1 MQNMKKIYTMAAGFL
16 LCAGLASCEMKEEL
30 FGKGDVPSETGKV
43 ELGVSVDDKTNVVI
57 TKAEA
62 EDGGEEIG
70 SSVDASEY
78 EVIFTHQSAEYTK
91 ECIYEDIEGTEVI
104 LPIGIYSVESH
115 TPGELEKQMTYP
127 YYGGNA
133 ELNVTKDVT
142 SQAEITC
149 KMMNSRILLTY
160 GSDFTSKFKSWTI
173 TIDDGSDKTLTYTE
187 ANKTPD
193 AVYWYFG
200 EECAEITINV
210 TAVNDKGETIRESRT
225 ITKPAGSGN
234 DNWTGGDALTITME
248 PGSDEVD
255 PDNPSGVVGSG
266 INIKVEAFF
275 PESTDQDDTI
285 WVDIDGEETT
295 EPGEGEGGEEGEEGG
310 DDTPTG
316 NGPTISLPNNG
327 EIVYTVGGA
336 GAPSKA
342 PVTISVPEKFKSLTV
357 KITAGN
363 AGFAEAVGAIG
374 LDKGINVMTLDLENP
389 INQVLVKALGS
400 VPTEDDYEYSL
411 DIAGFYSMMDAY
423 GATVGEEEDDGRNS
437 HEFEITVEDQ
447 AGNPAVTKTLK
458 VTINPASV
466 AE

>member
-16 LCAGLASCEMKEEL
+16 LCAGLASCEMKEEI
-30 FGKGDVPSETGKV
+30 FGKGEVPSETGKV

-57 TKAEA
+57 TKADA
-62 EDGGEEIG
+62 DDGGEEIG

-78 EVIFTHQSAEYTK
+78 EVIFTHQEADYTK
-91 ECIYEDIEGTEVI
+91 DCIYEDIEGMEVI
-104 LPIGIYSVESH
+104 LPIGKYTVESH
-115 TPGELEKQMTYP
+115 TPGTLEKEMTYP
-127 YYGGNA
+127 YYGGDA

-248 PGSDEVD
+248 PGSDEID
-255 PDNPSGVVGSG
+255 PENPSGVVGSG

-275 PESTDQDDTI
+275 PESTDLDDTI

-295 EPGEGEGGEEGEEGG
+295 DPDEGEGEEGDG
-310 DDTPTG
+310 DEDPDTPATGSLSMTMPG
-316 NGPTISLPNNG
+316 NGAIS
-327 EIVYTVGGA
+327 Y
-336 GAPSKA
+336 S
-342 PVTISVPEKFKSLTV
+342 IS
-357 KITAGN
+357 AGN
-363 AGFAEAVGAIG
+363 APAKADVVINAPEGISSLVVKMSSTNDDFKVVVDDLAAAG
-374 LDKGINVMTLDLENP
+374 LDFKTNGVEVVGNP
-389 INQVLVKALGS
+389 TMSEILGAFAGGDIEIPALVS
-400 VPTEDDYEYSL
+400 
-411 DIAGFYSMMDAY
+411 
-423 GATVGEEEDDGRNS
+423 GATSYTFPIASFFGLINGYEGGGTYTFS
-437 HEFEITVEDQ
+437 I
-447 AGNPAVTKTLK
+447 TLK
-458 VTINPASV
+458 DAANETIDD
-466 AE
+466 ELILTITD

>member
-16 LCAGLASCEMKEEL
+16 LCAGLASCEMKEEI
-30 FGKGDVPSETGKV
+30 FGKGEVPSETGKV

-57 TKAEA
+57 TKADA
-62 EDGGEEIG
+62 DDGGEEIG

-78 EVIFTHQSAEYTK
+78 EVIFTHQEADYTK
-91 ECIYEDIEGTEVI
+91 DCIYEDIEGTEVI
-104 LPIGIYSVESH
+104 LPIGKYTVESH

-127 YYGGNA
+127 YYGGDA

-187 ANKTPD
+187 ANKAPD

-255 PDNPSGVVGSG
+255 PENPSGVVGSG

-275 PESTDQDDTI
+275 PENTDLDDTI

-295 EPGEGEGGEEGEEGG
+295 DPDEGEGGEEGEEGG
-310 DDTPTG
+310 DEDPDTPATGSLSMTMPG
-316 NGPTISLPNNG
+316 NGAISYSISANNAPKTANVVINAPGGIKSLNVQIEGGNDGFSETIGLM
-327 EIVYTVGGA
+327 TGA
-336 GAPSKA
+336 GLDFVGKGVEMVDNSIIASQIPGIPVPTSTPITENYEFPIHNFFTLMNGFGATAPNAHIFKIYLEDNAGNHIEDELS
-342 PVTISVPEKFKSLTV
+342 VTI
-357 KITAGN
+357 
-363 AGFAEAVGAIG
+363 AE
-374 LDKGINVMTLDLENP
+374 
-389 INQVLVKALGS
+389 
-400 VPTEDDYEYSL
+400 
-411 DIAGFYSMMDAY
+411 
-423 GATVGEEEDDGRNS
+423 
-437 HEFEITVEDQ
+437 
-447 AGNPAVTKTLK
+447 
-458 VTINPASV
+458 
-466 AE
+466 

>member
-16 LCAGLASCEMKEEL
+16 LCAGLASCEMKEEI
-30 FGKGDVPSETGKV
+30 FGKGEVPSETGKV

-57 TKAEA
+57 TKADA
-62 EDGGEEIG
+62 DDGGEEIG

-104 LPIGIYSVESH
+104 LPIGIYTVESH
-115 TPGELEKQMTYP
+115 TPGELIKQMTYP

-248 PGSDEVD
+248 PGSDEID
-255 PDNPSGVVGSG
+255 PENPIGVQG
-266 INIKVEAFF
+266 ITIKVEAFF

-295 EPGEGEGGEEGEEGG
+295 DPDEGGEESGEGEGEEEP
-310 DDTPTG
+310 DTPATGSLSMTMPG
-316 NGPTISLPNNG
+316 NGAISYTI
-327 EIVYTVGGA
+327 GGSDIPA
-336 GAPSKA
+336 SADVVINAPDG
-342 PVTISVPEKFKSLTV
+342 IKSLKV
-357 KITAGN
+357 WIESGNGGFRQAVSDLQGQHGLDFITSGVEVVGSTTMGAILGENADVPN
-363 AGFAEAVGAIG
+363 AGDTEYNIPIQPFFA
-374 LDKGINVMTLDLENP
+374 
-389 INQVLVKALGS
+389 
-400 VPTEDDYEYSL
+400 
-411 DIAGFYSMMDAY
+411 MMNLY
-423 GATVGEEEDDGRNS
+423 GATAPDAHTFRIVLEDNAGNK
-437 HEFEITVEDQ
+437 VEDE
-447 AGNPAVTKTLK
+447 LK
-458 VTINPASV
+458 ITINPAN
-466 AE
+466 

>member
-16 LCAGLASCEMKEEL
+16 LCAGLASCEMKEEI
-30 FGKGDVPSETGKV
+30 FGKGEVPSETGKV

-57 TKAEA
+57 TKADA
-62 EDGGEEIG
+62 DDGGEEIG

-78 EVIFTHQSAEYTK
+78 EVIFTHQSADYTK
-91 ECIYEDIEGTEVI
+91 DCIYEDIEGTEVI
-104 LPIGIYSVESH
+104 LPIGKYTVESH

-127 YYGGNA
+127 YYGGDA

-142 SQAEITC
+142 SQAEIMC
-149 KMMNSRILLTY
+149 KMMNSRILLAY

-255 PDNPSGVVGSG
+255 PENPSGVVGSG

-295 EPGEGEGGEEGEEGG
+295 DPDEGEGGEEGEEGG
-310 DDTPTG
+310 DEDPDTPATGSLSMTMPG
-316 NGPTISLPNNG
+316 NGAIS
-327 EIVYTVGGA
+327 Y
-336 GAPSKA
+336 S
-342 PVTISVPEKFKSLTV
+342 IS
-357 KITAGN
+357 AGN
-363 AGFAEAVGAIG
+363 APAKADVVISAPEGISSLLVKMSSTNDDFNLVVDDLPNYGLDFKTNGVEVVDNPTMGDVLGLFAGGEVEIPALTVGATSYTFPIAPFFG
-374 LDKGINVMTLDLENP
+374 LINKYGSGTYTFNIVLKDAVNEP
-389 INQVLVKALGS
+389 I
-400 VPTEDDYEYSL
+400 EDEL
-411 DIAGFYSMMDAY
+411 IL
-423 GATVGEEEDDGRNS
+423 T
-437 HEFEITVEDQ
+437 ITD
-447 AGNPAVTKTLK
+447 
-458 VTINPASV
+458 
-466 AE
+466 

>member
-16 LCAGLASCEMKEEL
+16 LCAGLASCEMKEEI
-30 FGKGDVPSETGKV
+30 FGKGEVPSETGKV

-57 TKAEA
+57 TKADA
-62 EDGGEEIG
+62 DDGGEEIG

-78 EVIFTHQSAEYTK
+78 EVIFTHQSADYTK
-91 ECIYEDIEGTEVI
+91 DCIYEDIEGTEVI
-104 LPIGIYSVESH
+104 LPIGKYTVESH

-127 YYGGNA
+127 YYGGDA
-133 ELNVTKDVT
+133 ELNVTKDVP

-255 PDNPSGVVGSG
+255 PENPSGVVGSG

-295 EPGEGEGGEEGEEGG
+295 DPDEGEGGEEGEEGG
-310 DDTPTG
+310 DDTPTTG
-316 NGPTISLPNNG
+316 DPSITSDYLESGISFSISQNPEWDGQDPQTKYVVNP
-327 EIVYTVGGA
+327 
-336 GAPSKA
+336 GAPEHAKVTVNASKG
-342 PVTISVPEKFKSLTV
+342 LQ
-357 KITAGN
+357 KI
-363 AGFAEAVGAIG
+363 FVQIDAEGLFSMAVGAVG
-374 LDKGINVMTLDLENP
+374 LDKGADILSPDFDQSMNS
-389 INQVLVKALGS
+389 ILGL
-400 VPTEDDYEYSL
+400 PLKDDKEYTL
-411 DIAGFYSMMDAY
+411 DIANFFEMMAPFGPTSPDSY
-423 GATVGEEEDDGRNS
+423 DFT
-437 HEFEITVEDQ
+437 ITVTDKE
-447 AGNPAVTKTLK
+447 GNETDPVTLS
-458 VTINPASV
+458 VTIT
-466 AE
+466 EE

>member
-16 LCAGLASCEMKEEL
+16 LCAGLASCEMKEEI
-30 FGKGDVPSETGKV
+30 FGKGEVPSETGKV

-57 TKAEA
+57 TKADA
-62 EDGGEEIG
+62 DDGGEEIG

-78 EVIFTHQSAEYTK
+78 EVIFTHQSADYTK
-91 ECIYEDIEGTEVI
+91 DCIYEDIEGTEVI
-104 LPIGIYSVESH
+104 LPIGKYTVESH

-127 YYGGNA
+127 YYGGDA
-133 ELNVTKDVT
+133 ELNVTKDVP
-142 SQAEITC
+142 SQAEIMC

-255 PDNPSGVVGSG
+255 PENPSGVVGSG

-295 EPGEGEGGEEGEEGG
+295 DPDEGEGGEEGDG
-310 DDTPTG
+310 DEDPDTPATG
-316 NGPTISLPNNG
+316 SLSMTMPGDKGKISYSISADNAPETADVVISAPAGIKSLNVKIVADSEG
-327 EIVYTVGGA
+327 FDTAIEGLLMMQLDFITDGVEIVDNQTIGEVLKGFGA
-336 GAPSKA
+336 S
-342 PVTISVPEKFKSLTV
+342 VSVPSLG
-357 KITAGN
+357 ALN
-363 AGFAEAVGAIG
+363 YSFPVGAFF
-374 LDKGINVMTLDLENP
+374 DMM
-389 INQVLVKALGS
+389 NQ
-400 VPTEDDYEYSL
+400 
-411 DIAGFYSMMDAY
+411 Y
-423 GATVGEEEDDGRNS
+423 GATTSVG
-437 HEFEITVEDQ
+437 HEFKIVVEDND
-447 AGNPAVTKTLK
+447 GNKQEGALFV
-458 VTINPASV
+458 VIN
-466 AE
+466 E